1 MKGSTEGNLPG
12 YFLMILSSLVLHHRA
27 KMNYGPYNFRYQLME
42 IEKNNKVLFKAFRS
56 KTPAMSRGVEYG
68 NTVSR
73 EQGLGVLLLKTKTV
87 SGFLHEVF
95 DSAFELRLGF

>member
-1 MKGSTEGNLPG
+1 
-12 YFLMILSSLVLHHRA
+12 
-27 KMNYGPYNFRYQLME
+27 
-42 IEKNNKVLFKAFRS
+42 
-56 KTPAMSRGVEYG
+56 MSRGVEDG